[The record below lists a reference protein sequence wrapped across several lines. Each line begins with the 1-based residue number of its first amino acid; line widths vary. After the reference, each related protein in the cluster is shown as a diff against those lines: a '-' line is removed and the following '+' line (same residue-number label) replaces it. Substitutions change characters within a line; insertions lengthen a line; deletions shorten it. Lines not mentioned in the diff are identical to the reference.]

1 MSDDQE
7 CTHIL
12 KMGVKEWAHSFFFL
26 VSEIWAKLKKLVSVE
41 HVVMISQTIFDDGTM
56 KRASEIKPPL
66 NICENKG
73 LIL

>member
-7 CTHIL
+7 CTHIW

-41 HVVMISQTIFDDGTM
+41 HVGKSSFEGILSTPPPCQHEMTSFMDG
-56 KRASEIKPPL
+56 P
-66 NICENKG
+66 
-73 LIL
+73 